1 MDGVAL
7 RASSINSRG
16 VERSETPGM
25 VALPLNVSRRESS
38 IALRD
43 DSLRKHPISVRLP
56 SVSLRST
63 DGYKWIIPFRGKE
76 LSVAGK
82 LPLAPTMACKSEGG
96 VVGVIIKRRCANFGT
111 APGGQI
117 LEAGYLMAILAV
129 VPSARLTM

>member
-56 SVSLRST
+56 SVERSDT

-82 LPLAPTMACKSEGG
+82 LPLAPTMACNS
-96 VVGVIIKRRCANFGT
+96 
-111 APGGQI
+111 
-117 LEAGYLMAILAV
+117 AV
-129 VPSARLTM
+129 RAQLRYW